1 MPRDPEAKA
10 PASRA
15 PVKSR
20 AEHFTYAA
28 PKPFEAALGR
38 IASERDSGHRALAA
52 ALLDGTEE
60 GFLDFGLCA
69 RCMVEAIPDPVK
81 RRRFVRAHFAE
92 AQA

>member
-38 IASERDSGHRALAA
+38 IASE
-52 ALLDGTEE
+52 
-60 GFLDFGLCA
+60 
-69 RCMVEAIPDPVK
+69 AIPDPVK

-92 AQA
+92 EQA